1 MLSVYIAYI
10 VVLFSG
16 LLLSQYLFGFY
27 QDKPQG
33 IATLG
38 RGITR
43 HLEFDST
50 TLGGAP
56 TSNLLLVSFL
66 SMFLE
71 LLMIRWI
78 SSEIRIFAFFKNF
91 VLVSCFF
98 GFGMGCYF
106 SRKRINVLTLI
117 GPLVYLAAVIKIPWS
132 GLRTLI
138 ATLPNMLGSS
148 SNLQIWHAP
157 SLDAQWVLMIQALAV
172 TAPLFVMMA
181 FTFVPIGQMIG
192 HYLESSP
199 AGLRAYSLNVAAS
212 LLGILAFTG
221 ASFLNTPP
229 ALWFSVVGACL
240 VALFWRKPLFTF
252 TAVAGV
258 LICVGLSAI
267 TPGDGSTTYWSP
279 YQKLT
284 IAPVWGDGELIS
296 YELNTNDSWYQRIV
310 NLTPQFVKSHPK
322 YFESIPIAWNPYNIP
337 YRFYPSPA
345 SILVLGAGM
354 GNDVAAAV
362 RNTNASV
369 VAVEIDP
376 TILRLGRALHFE
388 KPYDS
393 GRVRIVEDDARSF
406 MHNSHERFDLIL
418 FSLLDSHTTNSNY
431 TNIRIDNYVY
441 TVEALEEA
449 RQLLTPEGLLIVKF
463 QAEND
468 WIAGRLDAL
477 LTRVFGIRPVQIS
490 SDSGYTTSGR
500 FFISGSQVRIKEAL
514 GNPEVAAYISEHHRF
529 SLADAPITDDN
540 WPYFYQRRPGI
551 PTNIVLMSLFV
562 VLLSFWFAKRTDS
575 RVILEW
581 HFFFLGAGFLL
592 LEVQII
598 SKIALLFGTTWLVNS
613 FVISA
618 LLLFIV
624 AANWTVQKFPR
635 VGIWTA
641 YAGIFLF
648 GLLAYF
654 LSIERYFFENVV
666 VRALC
671 ALVILC
677 SPAYFAGIVFA
688 KSYAACGFRSSALGS
703 NVLGALCG
711 GIVESL
717 SFWTGIRSLVLVA
730 LGFYVLSALL
740 AQKGE
745 VRLATTVTNVFTPGV
760 QGGSAP
766 TAGDL

>member
-1 MLSVYIAYI
+1 
-10 VVLFSG
+10 
-16 LLLSQYLFGFY
+16 
-27 QDKPQG
+27 
-33 IATLG
+33 
-38 RGITR
+38 
-43 HLEFDST
+43 
-50 TLGGAP
+50 
-56 TSNLLLVSFL
+56 
-66 SMFLE
+66 MFLE
-71 LLMIRWI
+71 LLMIRWV

-106 SRKRINVLTLI
+106 SRKKINILTLI
-117 GPLVYLAAVIKIPWS
+117 CPLAYLAATIKLPWP
-132 GLRTLI
+132 GLRALI

-157 SLDAQWVLMIQALAV
+157 SLDAQWIPMVQALAII
-172 TAPLFVMMA
+172 APLFVMIA
-181 FTFVPIGQMIG
+181 FMFVPIGQMIG
-192 HYLESSP
+192 YFLEN
-199 AGLRAYSLNVAAS
+199 AKTGLYAYSLNVGAS

-229 ALWFSVVGACL
+229 AVWFSVVGACL
-240 VALFWRKPLFTF
+240 VTLFSRKPLFMV
-252 TAVAGV
+252 TAGAGI
-258 LICVGLSAI
+258 LFCVGLASM
-267 TPGDGSTTYWSP
+267 TPGGGSRTYWSP

-284 IAPVWGDGELIS
+284 LTPKWENGELIS
-296 YELNTNDSWYQRIV
+296 YELNTNDSWYQQIV
-310 NLTPQFVKSHPK
+310 NLSPQFVQKHASF
-322 YFESIPIAWNPYNIP
+322 FEANPVVWNPYNLP

-345 SILVLGAGM
+345 SVLVLGAGM

-393 GRVRIVEDDARSF
+393 RRVRVVEDDARSF
-406 MHNSHERFDLIL
+406 IHNSHERFDLIL
-418 FSLLDSHTTNSNY
+418 FSLLDSHVTNSNY

-449 RQLLTPEGLLIVKF
+449 RDLLTPDGLLIIKF
-463 QAEND
+463 QADND

-477 LTRVFGIRPVQIS
+477 LNRVFGVRPVQIS
-490 SDSGYTTSGR
+490 SDGGYTTSGR
-500 FFISGSQVRIKEAL
+500 FFVSGSQMRIKEAL
-514 GNPEVAAYISEHHRF
+514 RKPEMAAYISQHHEF
-529 SLADAPITDDN
+529 SLADAPPTDDN

-551 PTNIVLMSLFV
+551 PANVLLISLFV
-562 VLLSFWFAKRTDS
+562 VLLSFWFTKRTDS
-575 RVILEW
+575 KVTLEP

-598 SKIALLFGTTWLVNS
+598 SKIALLFGTTWLVNV

-624 AANWTVQKFPR
+624 GANWTVLKFPQ
-635 VGIWTA
+635 VGITMA
-641 YAGIFLF
+641 YGGIFLF

-654 LSIERYFFENVV
+654 LPISSYFFENVLARAVCAMV
-666 VRALC
+666 V
-671 ALVILC
+671 LC

-717 SFWTGIRSLVLVA
+717 SFWTGLRSLVLVA
-730 LGFYVLSALL
+730 LGFYVLSALF
-740 AQKGE
+740 AQKREISLARALPE
-745 VRLATTVTNVFTPGV
+745 VKAKGIE
-760 QGGSAP
+760 GSIQSA
-766 TAGDL
+766 AEF